1 MKSKKGWYILLA
13 VWAILL
19 AAGILSYAGVLPLG
33 KVSEWFFPAC
43 AVGIIACVWNIISKN

>member
-13 VWAILL
+13 VWVILL

-33 KVSEWFFPAC
+33 KVSGWFFPAC
-43 AVGIIACVWNIISKN
+43 AVGIIACVWNIINKN

>member
-13 VWAILL
+13 VWVILL

-33 KVSEWFFPAC
+33 NVSGWFFPAC
-43 AVGIIACVWNIISKN
+43 AVGVIACVCNIINKN